1 MPAIMLT
8 MFARVYS
15 VQPGFP
21 HSEIVTVEAD
31 VTEKTLYA
39 FSVVGLAD
47 KAVEE
52 ARDRLSAAIKHSG
65 FKSPKTFNHKIVISL
80 APAGLKKEGAVFDL
94 PMALSYLLSAEE
106 ISFDPTKT
114 AFLGELALDG
124 TLREIRGIL
133 PATLT
138 AKAKGFTAIVVP
150 EKNAREAALVA
161 GISVFGA
168 TSLREVIE
176 HITEKKELQETPHHA
191 GENVESELPQVDI
204 ADIKG
209 QETAKRGLEIA
220 AAGRHNIAFVGPPGT
235 GKTMLTHALA
245 GILPPLSFEEAVEVT
260 AIHSVAGTLTETL
273 IRFAPI
279 RAPHHTS
286 SYVALV
292 GGGNALRPGEIT
304 LAHRG
309 VLFLDEFPE
318 FDRRTLEALREPL
331 ENRAITISR
340 AIGSTTFPANIM
352 LVAAMNPPENNA
364 DPREMARFQ
373 KKLSGAIIDRID
385 VWIDVPHV
393 PHEKLGSKN
402 ESEKSFTVRE
412 RIMSA
417 REKQIARSKKLK
429 LRTHTNSEL
438 PSKVLDER
446 AGISVDAQNT
456 LTGAAK
462 NLKLSPRSYHRVLR
476 LARTIADLGN
486 SELVGSEHV
495 LEALQYR
502 PRILRT

>member
-1 MPAIMLT
+1 

-124 TLREIRGIL
+124 TLREVRGIL

-138 AKAKGFTAIVVP
+138 AKAKGFTAIIVP
-150 EKNAREAALVA
+150 EKNAKEAALVA
-161 GISVFGA
+161 DISVFGA

-176 HITEKKELQETPHHA
+176 HITGKKELVETAHHA
-191 GENVESELPQVDI
+191 GESVESELPHVDI

-235 GKTMLTHALA
+235 GKTMLAHALA

-385 VWIDVPHV
+385 VWIDAPHV

-402 ESEKSFTVRE
+402 ESEKSHAVQKRV
-412 RIMSA
+412 INA
-417 REKQIARSKKLK
+417 RKKQIIRSKKLK
-429 LRTHTNSEL
+429 LTISTNSEL
-438 PSKVLDER
+438 PSKVLDEQV
-446 AGISVDAQNT
+446 GISTDAQST

-476 LARTIADLGN
+476 LARTIADLGDSN
-486 SELVGSEHV
+486 LVTAEHV

-502 PRILRT
+502 PRILQSRR